1 MSIKEEFGATNG
13 ISMRTIED
21 QSQIVGSMGKLLL
34 VDGQLY
40 SMGNQR
46 AITQG
51 LVLSK
56 LIRGCQVNHG
66 VGVCVSTNDLI

>member
-13 ISMRTIED
+13 ISVRTIED
-21 QSQIVGSMGKLLL
+21 QSQIVGSMGKLL